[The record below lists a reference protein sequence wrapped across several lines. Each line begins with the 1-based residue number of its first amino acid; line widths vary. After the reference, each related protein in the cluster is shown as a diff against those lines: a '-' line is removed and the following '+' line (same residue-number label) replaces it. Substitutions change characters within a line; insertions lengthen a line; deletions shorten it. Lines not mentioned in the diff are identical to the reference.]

1 MSSRG
6 GVMVHA
12 AQAVPIGQPMSWDE
26 YEKLGP
32 DVRGEYID
40 GNLVVSP
47 SPSRAHQDICIQLV
61 IWLRAAVPPGYKV
74 TAGWGWKPDRN
85 EFIPDLMVYPDTDE
99 NVRFTGL
106 PALAV
111 EVLSSNRG
119 DDLVVKTTKYA
130 AVGLPH
136 YWVVDPR
143 DRALEAFALEEGA
156 TYSRVARLSL
166 DDEEDPASAEL
177 SFGVGTVV
185 VDLGELLG
193 DV

>member
-1 MSSRG
+1 
-6 GVMVHA
+6 MVTA
-12 AQAVPIGQPMSWDE
+12 ARAVPIGQPMSWDD

-40 GNLVVSP
+40 GNFVVSP

-61 IWLRAAVPPGYKV
+61 IWLKAALPPGFRV
-74 TAGWGWKPDRN
+74 TAGWAWKPDRN
-85 EFIPDLMVYPDTDE
+85 EFIPDVMVYPRTDE
-99 NVRFTGL
+99 TVRFTGV

-111 EVLSSNRG
+111 EVLSKNRG

-130 AVGLPH
+130 AAGLPH

-143 DRALEAFALEEGA
+143 DRALEAFALEESA
-156 TYSRVARLSL
+156 TYGRVARLSL
-166 DDEEDPASAEL
+166 DDEEDPSSAEL

-185 VDLGELLG
+185 VDLRDLLA
-193 DV
+193 DL